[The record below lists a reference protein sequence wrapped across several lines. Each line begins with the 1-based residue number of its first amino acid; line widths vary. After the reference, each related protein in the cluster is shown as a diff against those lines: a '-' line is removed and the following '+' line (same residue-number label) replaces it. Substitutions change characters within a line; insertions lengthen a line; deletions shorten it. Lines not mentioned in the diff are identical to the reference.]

1 MAHDGWVNI
10 NKKWYWFNSSGVIE
24 DGVCTAL
31 SVERPADANMQS
43 WKAYIESTLELSQTC
58 KIILLAGIA
67 CLERR
72 CVYHQLREKYKTPD
86 KCMGSC
92 DGEKHPRQGNQEYD

>member
-1 MAHDGWVNI
+1 MG
-10 NKKWYWFNSSGVIE
+10 S
-24 DGVCTAL
+24 VCTAL